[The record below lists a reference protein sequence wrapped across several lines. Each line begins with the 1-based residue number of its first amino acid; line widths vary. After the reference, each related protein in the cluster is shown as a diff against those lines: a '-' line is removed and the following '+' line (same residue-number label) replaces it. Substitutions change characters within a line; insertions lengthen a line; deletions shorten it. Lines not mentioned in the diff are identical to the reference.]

1 MTGVSTHVLDTARG
15 QPAGQV
21 GVTLDV
27 WRGDGWSS
35 IGASVTDAD
44 GRVRD
49 LPGPGL
55 ARPTACRLTF
65 AVRDYLDTHHG
76 SAFFPEVTV
85 VFVAQ
90 PGQHYHVPLLL
101 TPFGYSVYRGS

>member
-15 QPAGQV
+15 RPAGQV

-27 WRGDGWSS
+27 WAGGGWSR

-49 LPGPGL
+49 LPAPDL
-55 ARPTACRLTF
+55 ARPTPCRLTF
-65 AVRDYLDTHHG
+65 AVRGYLDTHHG
-76 SAFFPEVTV
+76 GAFFPEVTV